1 MAVAVKNSS
10 PPGRPRLPQTAE
22 TILAKARALLTGGQ
36 GTRALEILQVARRR
50 HKNHPGIALLLADA
64 LHAGGRLEEAVAA
77 YEAGLRLD
85 DQAAEGWFGA
95 GCAHMAMN
103 AQGAAAECL
112 VRAAT
117 LAPDSA
123 PVRYN
128 LGKSLFQLGAIE
140 AAIENFE
147 QAARDPALRR
157 MALSSIATII
167 PGSPAADNA
176 AVLRARRSWAE
187 AEAAGLPAVAPTPA
201 PLTGGKLRVGYL
213 SAFFG
218 DRNWIKPV
226 MAMINRHDRTAFE
239 IHFFSDGKPPAA
251 ASGYRDRDE
260 DYVHDLRAV
269 ENDRVAEII
278 RQFGI
283 DVLVDLNGYSA
294 PKRLPLLMRRP
305 APRIVGWFNLFATT
319 GIAAY
324 DWLIG
329 DEAVLPAAEEPFYG
343 ERIHRVPGSYIAFEI
358 LYPVPEVAPP
368 PCLAGGGITFGCLG
382 SHYKL
387 TAGVLAAFG
396 RILAAAPGARLFFK
410 NGALED
416 ASTRADF
423 LRRLQTA
430 GIDPARVTLA
440 GRSEHFA
447 FLEAYAGV
455 DIALDTFPYNG
466 GTTTTEALWQGVPVL
481 SFNGDRWVSRT
492 SKSLLLAAGLDDW
505 LLPDQEAFEARAV
518 ALANN
523 PETPAMLAT
532 LRAGMRAK
540 LVASAVCDSAGLCR
554 AMERFYRE
562 ISAGGAE

>member
-1 MAVAVKNSS
+1 LVFFCGAFQ
-10 PPGRPRLPQTAE
+10 LPKTPE
-22 TILAKARALLTGGQ
+22 TILAEGRALLTGGQ
-36 GTRALEILQVARRR
+36 SARAVAFLQAARRR
-50 HKNHPGIALLLADA
+50 SQHHPGIALLLADA
-64 LHAGGRLEEAVAA
+64 LHAAGRLQEAVAA
-77 YEAGLRLD
+77 YEAALRLD
-85 DQAAEGWFGA
+85 PETAEGWFSL
-95 GCAHMAMN
+95 GCAQLALN
-103 AQGAAAECL
+103 AHGAAAESL
-112 VRAAT
+112 VRAAA

-140 AAIENFE
+140 AAVKSFE
-147 QAARDPALRR
+147 RAARDPALTR
-157 MALSSIATII
+157 MALASIATII

-176 AVLRARRSWAE
+176 AVLRARRSWAA
-187 AEAAGLPAVAPTPA
+187 AEAAGLPLAAAAHPA
-201 PLTGGKLRVGYL
+201 SRAGRKLRVGYL

-226 MAMINRHDRTAFE
+226 MAMLNHHDRTAFE
-239 IHFFSDGKPPAA
+239 IHMFSDGKPPSA
-251 ASGYRDRDE
+251 ASGYRDHENDF
-260 DYVHDLRAV
+260 VHDLRFV
-269 ENDRVAEII
+269 ENDRAAEII
-278 RQFGI
+278 RQIGI
-283 DVLVDLNGYSA
+283 DVLVDLNGYSLQ
-294 PKRLPLLMRRP
+294 KRLALLMRRP
-305 APRIVGWFNLFATT
+305 APRILGWFNLFATT
-319 GIAAY
+319 GILAF

-329 DEAVLPAAEEPFYG
+329 DEAVLPAAEERFYT
-343 ERIHRVPGSYIAFEI
+343 ERIHRLPGSYIAFEI

-387 TAGVLAAFG
+387 TTGVLAAFG
-396 RILAAAPGARLFFK
+396 RILAAAPGAKLFIK
-410 NGALED
+410 NGALDD

-430 GIDPARVTLA
+430 GIDPVRVTLA

-447 FLEAYAGV
+447 FLEAYAQV

-481 SFNGDRWVSRT
+481 SFDGDRWVSRT
-492 SKSLLLAAGLDDW
+492 SKSLLLAAGLGDW
-505 LLPDQEAFEARAV
+505 LLPDQAAYEARAI

-523 PETPAMLAT
+523 PETPAMLAR

-540 LVASAVCDSAGLCR
+540 LSASAACDTVALCR

-562 ISAGGAE
+562 ISAAAE